1 MARAKQPV
9 SVGGVEFD
17 ALIESEESYEADA
30 PEYPTE
36 EGFNVSDNIV
46 LKPEALSMTLFITD
60 TPVTWRNRHGS
71 GPGRTEEVVKSL
83 LELYFKK
90 QPVEVITSDKVYSNM
105 AILSLSIKKST
116 EVGYAREVPIS
127 FKKIIVTSSKTVTIP
142 DSYGRSGSTGASAG
156 SANTRSGSTS
166 GSGSGGSSGGGSS
179 ASKSSKTSSGGS
191 GGGSKSSG
199 SGKSGSILY
208 TAASGLGLL

>member
-9 SVGGVEFD
+9 SVGGIEFD
-17 ALIESEESYEADA
+17 ALIDSTEGYEAEV

-36 EGFNVSDNIV
+36 EGFSVSDTIV
-46 LKPEALSMTLFITD
+46 LKPDTLSMTLFITD

-71 GPGRTEEVVKSL
+71 GPGRTEEVVKRL
-83 LELYFKK
+83 KELYFKK
-90 QPVEVITSDKVYSNM
+90 QPVEVVTSDSVYSDM
-105 AILSLSIKKST
+105 AIQTMSIKKSL

-142 DSYGRSGSTGASAG
+142 DSYGKSGATGASGGTANTTSGSTGAG
-156 SANTRSGSTS
+156 GGSGSS
-166 GSGSGGSSGGGSS
+166 GSSSGGSSG
-179 ASKSSKTSSGGS
+179 SG
-191 GGGSKSSG
+191 SG

>member
-9 SVGGVEFD
+9 SVGGIEFD
-17 ALIESEESYEADA
+17 ALLDSEESYESEL

-36 EGFNVSDNIV
+36 DGFSVTDTIV
-46 LKPEALSMTLFITD
+46 LKPDGLTMTLFITD

-71 GPGRTEEVVKSL
+71 GQGRTEEVVKRL
-83 LELYFKK
+83 KELYFNK
-90 QPVEVITSDKVYSNM
+90 QPVEVITSDNVYSDM
-105 AILSLSIKKST
+105 AIQTMSIKKT
-116 EVGYAREVPIS
+116 LEVGYAREVPIS

-142 DSYGRSGSTGASAG
+142 DSYGRSGTSGASG
-156 SANTRSGSTS
+156 GTANTSSGSTGSSSSSDSS
-166 GSGSGGSSGGGSS
+166 GSSSGS
-179 ASKSSKTSSGGS
+179 
-191 GGGSKSSG
+191 